1 MKRLSR
7 DPVPLNERWA
17 PESDIEDF
25 LDEDCP
31 EELRQ
36 EYEERKRQAK
46 LRISEADVNIRLTDP
61 SYLERL
67 RRKRHGKGK

>member
-7 DPVPLNERWA
+7 DPVLLNERWV
-17 PESDIEDF
+17 PESDVDEF
-25 LDEDCP
+25 LEDCP

-46 LRISEADVNIRLTDP
+46 LKVTEADINKRLTDP
-61 SYLERL
+61 AYLERL
-67 RRKRHGKGK
+67 RRKRNAKK